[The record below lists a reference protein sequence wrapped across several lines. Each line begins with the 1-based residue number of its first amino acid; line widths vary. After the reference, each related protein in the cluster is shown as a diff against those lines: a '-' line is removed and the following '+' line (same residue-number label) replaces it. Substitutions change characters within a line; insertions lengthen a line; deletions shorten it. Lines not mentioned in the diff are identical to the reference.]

1 MEKLVKLIAGLMMLN
16 IVYSLYYTISR
27 PLFGVDLYGS
37 WVILYITGAE
47 YAPSLLSF
55 IIGAL
60 GDVYGRKKIL
70 ALGLLGFI
78 PLLLIF
84 TVLDWM
90 LVTVFIGFYSLFYSI
105 VSIIALSSLIEDRA
119 RVGTKYS
126 YAGLAMGVGWG
137 IGSAIAWPMYINLRQ
152 VFFALITA
160 SLYLLAVFMVT
171 MGYSGKDREL
181 STSLNRGIQHVFVN
195 LAKLAP
201 IILLSY
207 IGISIGSNINALIMD
222 SKLREIINI
231 SNSSINSRFFY
242 GLFYGTLPV
251 LLGTPLRFLIGKF
264 IDKGYEEVAFIGAI
278 FTYLILFL
286 ILPYAPPLLF
296 IILWALPV
304 YPFYDTSIYAVVSR
318 NTSGFEASATGFLSS
333 VYSLAGLTIIAFNT
347 VLPIDDPITY
357 SVLIIVT
364 LTTPI
369 IILELIR
376 NKTTIY
382 KISIDT

>member
-1 MEKLVKLIAGLMMLN
+1 
-16 IVYSLYYTISR
+16 
-27 PLFGVDLYGS
+27 
-37 WVILYITGAE
+37 
-47 YAPSLLSF
+47 
-55 IIGAL
+55 
-60 GDVYGRKKIL
+60 
-70 ALGLLGFI
+70 
-78 PLLLIF
+78 
-84 TVLDWM
+84 
-90 LVTVFIGFYSLFYSI
+90 
-105 VSIIALSSLIEDRA
+105 
-119 RVGTKYS
+119 
-126 YAGLAMGVGWG
+126 MGVGWG
-137 IGSAIAWPMYINLRQ
+137 IGSAIAWPMYINLGQ

-160 SLYLLAVFMVT
+160 SLHLLAVFMVT

-333 VYSLAGLTIIAFNT
+333 VYSLAGLTIIALNT

-357 SVLIIVT
+357 RVLIIVT

>member
-137 IGSAIAWPMYINLRQ
+137 IGSAIAWPMYINLGQ

-160 SLYLLAVFMVT
+160 SLHLLAVFMVT
-171 MGYSGKDREL
+171 IGYSGKDREL

-201 IILLSY
+201 II
-207 IGISIGSNINALIMD
+207 
-222 SKLREIINI
+222 
-231 SNSSINSRFFY
+231 
-242 GLFYGTLPV
+242 
-251 LLGTPLRFLIGKF
+251 
-264 IDKGYEEVAFIGAI
+264 
-278 FTYLILFL
+278 
-286 ILPYAPPLLF
+286 
-296 IILWALPV
+296 
-304 YPFYDTSIYAVVSR
+304 
-318 NTSGFEASATGFLSS
+318 
-333 VYSLAGLTIIAFNT
+333 
-347 VLPIDDPITY
+347 
-357 SVLIIVT
+357 
-364 LTTPI
+364 
-369 IILELIR
+369 
-376 NKTTIY
+376 
-382 KISIDT
+382 

>member
-1 MEKLVKLIAGLMMLN
+1 MEKLVKLVTGLMMLN

-37 WVILYITGAE
+37 WIILYITGAE

-55 IIGAL
+55 IIGVL

-70 ALGLLGFI
+70 ALGLLGFT

-84 TVLDWM
+84 TVLDWK
-90 LVTVFIGFYSLFYSI
+90 LVTVSIGFYSLFYSI

-119 RVGTKYS
+119 RVGTRYS

-137 IGSAIAWPMYINLRQ
+137 IGSAIAWPMYISLGQ

-160 SLYLLAVFMVT
+160 SLYVFAVFT
-171 MGYSGKDREL
+171 ITIGYSGKDREL
-181 STSLNRGIQHVFVN
+181 STDLSKAIQHVFVN

-222 SKLREIINI
+222 SKLREVINI

-264 IDKGYEEVAFIGAI
+264 IDKGYEEVAFIGAV

-286 ILPYAPPLLF
+286 VLPYTPPLLF

-304 YPFYDTSIYAVVSR
+304 YPFYDTSIYAIISKS
-318 NTSGFEASATGFLSS
+318 TSSFEASVTGFLSS
-333 VYSLAGLTIIAFNT
+333 IYSLAGLVIILLNT

-357 SVLIIVT
+357 ITLITIS
-364 LTTPI
+364 LTTPL
-369 IILELIR
+369 ILFNLLR
-376 NKTTIY
+376 SKTG
-382 KISIDT
+382 IS